1 MQLKEI
7 VKIDNRFQKSVNLQ
21 LDLGDMKKVEN
32 YIPTRSSLSILKRYL
47 ENLQH
52 GNGENATI
60 LIGPYGKG
68 KSHLLLVLL
77 ALLEGKQKELLDV
90 VNRIK
95 KVDKATGNAIKEIWK
110 EKKCYLP
117 VLVSAGGRD
126 LNQSFLFALQEA
138 LKRKHLSELIPDSNY
153 SEAVK
158 IIENWNTE
166 YPEVYEKL
174 EQLLQEK
181 KITVRDLKK
190 RLGNMEEHALRIFEA
205 CYPKL
210 TAGSVFAPFVQMDA
224 LRAYQEINHQLVEHH
239 GYAGMIIIFDEF
251 SKYMEGHAK
260 EKFAIDMK
268 TLQDMCEL
276 ANSMEN
282 QSMSVILVAHKSIHE
297 YEKGIDKVV
306 KNAFRGVEGRL
317 KEVPFVVTAQ
327 NSYEL
332 IADSIQ
338 KKEPKFLEEFSK
350 LEQEKCIREMIDI
363 SYRMPCFG
371 SLFGK
376 KEDYENV
383 VVRGC
388 FPLTP
393 LCAYALLHISEK
405 VAQNERSIFTF
416 LTSRE
421 QGSLPRI
428 MGKDKQVWIGI
439 DAIYDYFKPL
449 FKESNDQPQIHNEW
463 LKADYALRK
472 ASDAKEKS
480 VIKAISIIQM
490 LRREEELPATDE
502 SIRASIGME
511 ETVYRETIQ
520 QLCEKQIVIYR
531 SSRGIYAFK
540 NNVGLDIE
548 KEIAKEIKKQSEHFP
563 ICEYL
568 NKISELEYVLPKQYN
583 QKQCM
588 TRYFDY
594 EYMMQETFL
603 QMQTTE
609 YLFQEQ
615 FSDGKILA
623 LVCLDKIQEEE
634 IIEKCR
640 LFDNRI
646 VVVVPDK
653 IFSQVPNL
661 RRLAA
666 IESLQ
671 GQPQFIEE
679 NIVLQQELELYAED
693 IIFEI
698 NATLEE
704 DFAPGN
710 GTCRA
715 IYEKGTVCR
724 FDSSKDFNRSLSE
737 ICERYYG
744 FAPKVNHELLNIQ
757 NVVGQYLRARNKV
770 VTAILKEEAEQYATG
785 TAPECMVYRATF
797 IRTGIVGNQFEKDSG
812 CSRILTEIEGFFE
825 RCSGERHRFSEL
837 YELLQG
843 ENYGV
848 RKGILPLFIA
858 QKLTLMEGTPVIY
871 LKNKEL
877 EINAETLNRVNDF
890 PQDYDLYVEEEGAKK
905 EQYLRTLEMIWQ
917 MKAQVLFKKSIRWAK
932 LVEEMQKWYRSLPQ
946 YTMTT
951 KNFESEQLNQVV
963 SFRNLLKRAEINP
976 REALFERIPLI
987 METEELQEAAE
998 KIKKLKKEMDVALF
1012 KMQKE
1017 ATTVIRRTYG
1027 AQESESLKAC
1037 LVFWYQQQE
1046 QEAKNYILSTSAMN
1060 FLGYIKNLS
1069 TNDEIEIVSQIS
1081 KKILDIYIED
1091 WKDETLE
1098 QFQKEL
1104 QDIKDKVEGARK
1116 NPEEEG
1122 AKTIILKDGKGKQ
1135 IQKNFSVDM
1144 ERNSTSSYLKNMID
1158 EALEEFEDTLETN
1171 QKVAVL
1177 VDALERLLQ

>member
-21 LDLGDMKKVEN
+21 LDLGDRKKVES
-32 YIPTRSSLSILKRYL
+32 YIPTRSSLAILKRYL
-47 ENLQH
+47 NNLQH

-77 ALLEGKQKELLDV
+77 SLLEGKQKELTDV

-95 KVDKATGNAIKEIWK
+95 KVDKDTADAVKEIWK
-110 EKKCYLP
+110 KKKSYLS
-117 VLVSAGGRD
+117 VLISAGGRD

-158 IIENWNTE
+158 IIEKWKND
-166 YPEVYEKL
+166 YPEVYERF
-174 EQLLQEK
+174 EQLLQEHK
-181 KITVRDLKK
+181 LTVKDLQK
-190 RLGNMEEHALRIFEA
+190 RMENMEEHALKLFEA
-205 CYPKL
+205 CYPAL
-210 TAGSVFAPFVQMDA
+210 TAGSVFAPLVQMDA
-224 LRAYQEINHQLVEHH
+224 LRVYQEINHQLVENY
-239 GYAGMIIIFDEF
+239 GYAGMILVFDEF
-251 SKYMEGHAK
+251 SKYIEGHEK
-260 EKFAIDMK
+260 ENFARDMK

-276 ANSMEN
+276 ANNMEN
-282 QSMSVILVAHKSIHE
+282 QSISIILVAHKSIHE
-297 YEKGIDKVV
+297 YEKGIDKAV
-306 KNAFRGVEGRL
+306 KNAFQGVEGRL

-338 KKEPKFLEEFSK
+338 KKEPEFYEEFAK
-350 LEQEKCIREMIDI
+350 LAREKCVREMIDI
-363 SYRMPCFG
+363 SYGMPCFG
-371 SLFGK
+371 YLFQK
-376 KEDYENV
+376 KADYEKV

-405 VAQNERSIFTF
+405 VAQNERSVFTF
-416 LTSRE
+416 LTSKE

-428 MGKDKQVWIGI
+428 MGKDEQLWVGI

-463 LKADYALRK
+463 LKADYALK
-472 ASDAKEKS
+472 KVSDSNEKK
-480 VIKAISIIQM
+480 VIKAISVIQM
-490 LRREEELPATDE
+490 LRREEELPVTDE
-502 SIRASIGME
+502 AIRAALGME
-511 ETVYRETIQ
+511 ETTYQEAIRK
-520 QLCEKQIVIYR
+520 LCTQQIVIYR

-548 KEIAKEIKKQSEHFP
+548 KEIAKEIKKQSERFP

-568 NKISELEYVLPKQYN
+568 NRISELEYVLPKQYN
-583 QKQCM
+583 QNQCM
-588 TRYFDY
+588 TRYFRY
-594 EYMMQETFL
+594 EYMLQETFL

-609 YLFQEQ
+609 YLFEEQ

-623 LVCLDKIQEEE
+623 LICLDDIQAEKIV
-634 IIEKCR
+634 EKSR
-640 LFDNRI
+640 SFDNRI

-653 IFSQVPNL
+653 VFSQVPNL

-671 GQPQFIEE
+671 EQPQFIEE

-710 GTCRA
+710 GSCRT
-715 IYEKGTVCR
+715 IYESGNVCR
-724 FDSSKDFNRSLSE
+724 FESSKDFNRRLSE
-737 ICERYYG
+737 ICGSYYR

-757 NVVGQYLRARNKV
+757 NVAGQYLRARNKV
-770 VTAILKEEAEQYATG
+770 VTAILEEDAEQYAAG

-797 IRTGIVGNQFEKDSG
+797 IRTGIIGNQFEQDRG
-812 CSRILTEIEGFFE
+812 CSRILTEIGIFFE

-843 ENYGV
+843 KDYGV

-890 PQDYDLYVEEEGAKK
+890 PQEYDLYVEAEGARK
-905 EQYLRTLEMIWQ
+905 EQYLKKLEKIWQ
-917 MKAQVLFKKSIRWAK
+917 IKEQVLFKKSLRWAK
-932 LVEEMQKWYRSLPQ
+932 VVEEMQKWYRSLPQ

-951 KNFESEQLNQVV
+951 KNFEAEQLHQVV

-976 REALFERIPLI
+976 REALFERIPT
-987 METEELQEAAE
+987 MMGTEDLGQAAE
-998 KIKKLKKEMDVALF
+998 KAEKLKKAMDEALL

-1017 ATTVIRRTYG
+1017 AVNVIKKMYG
-1027 AQESESLKAC
+1027 AQEYESLKAC
-1037 LVFWYQQQE
+1037 LVSWYQQQG
-1046 QEAKNYILSTSAMN
+1046 QEARDYILGTSAMN
-1060 FLGYIKNLS
+1060 FLGYMESLS
-1069 TNDEIEIVSQIS
+1069 TNDEVEIVSQIS

-1098 QFQKEL
+1098 QFRKEL
-1104 QDIKDKVEGARK
+1104 QDIKDTVEGAGE
-1116 NPEEEG
+1116 NPEEG
-1122 AKTIILKDGKGKQ
+1122 AKTIILKDGKGRQ
-1135 IQKNFSVDM
+1135 IQKNFSAEMM
-1144 ERNSTSSYLKNMID
+1144 EDSTSSYLKNMID
-1158 EALEEFEDTLETN
+1158 EALEEFEGTLETN

-1177 VDALERLLQ
+1177 VDVLEGLLQ

>member
-7 VKIDNRFQKSVNLQ
+7 VNIDNRFQKSVNLQ
-21 LDLGDMKKVEN
+21 LDLGDVKKVES
-32 YIPTRSSLSILKRYL
+32 YIPTRSSLAILKRYL

-77 ALLEGKQKELLDV
+77 ALLEGKQKELLEV
-90 VNRIK
+90 VDRIK
-95 KVDKATGNAIKEIWK
+95 KVDKDTGAAIKAMWK
-110 EKKCYLP
+110 KKKCYLP
-117 VLVSAGGRD
+117 VLISAGGRE

-138 LKRKHLSELIPDSNY
+138 LKRKNLTELIPDSSY

-158 IIENWNTE
+158 NIEKWNTD

-174 EQLLQEK
+174 EQLLLED
-181 KITVRDLKK
+181 KISVRDLKK
-190 RLGNMEEHALRIFEA
+190 KLGNMEEHALKIFEA

-224 LRAYQEINHQLVEHH
+224 LRVYQEINHQLVEKY
-239 GYAGMIIIFDEF
+239 GYAGMIIVFDEF
-251 SKYMEGHAK
+251 SKYIEGHAK
-260 EKFAIDMK
+260 ENFATDMK

-276 ANSMEN
+276 ANNTEN
-282 QSMSVILVAHKSIHE
+282 QSLSVILVAHKSIHE
-297 YEKGIDKVV
+297 YEKGIDKAV
-306 KNAFRGVEGRL
+306 KNAFQGVEGRL
-317 KEVPFVVTAQ
+317 KEIPFVVTAQ

-338 KKEPKFLEEFSK
+338 KKEPRFSEEFSK
-350 LEQEKCIREMIDI
+350 LEQEKCVREMIDI
-363 SYRMPCFG
+363 SYHMPCFEY
-371 SLFGK
+371 LFRK

-383 VVRGC
+383 VVKGC

-421 QGSLPRI
+421 QGSLPGI

-472 ASDAKEKS
+472 VSEIEEKK

-490 LRREEELPATDE
+490 LRREEELPVTND
-502 SIRASIGME
+502 SIRAALGME
-511 ETVYRETIQ
+511 ESTYQKTIQ
-520 QLCEKQIVIYR
+520 QLCQREIVIYR

-563 ICEYL
+563 ICTYL

-583 QKQCM
+583 QNQCM
-588 TRYFDY
+588 TRYFRY

-623 LVCLDKIQEEE
+623 LVCLDEIQEEN

-653 IFSQVPNL
+653 IFSQVSNL

-666 IESLQ
+666 IESLRE
-671 GQPQFIEE
+671 QPQFIEE

-693 IIFEI
+693 LIFEI
-698 NATLEE
+698 NATLEK

-715 IYEKGTVCR
+715 VYERGNVCR
-724 FDSSKDFNRSLSE
+724 FESSKDFNRSLSE
-737 ICERYYG
+737 ICENYYG

-757 NVVGQYLRARNKV
+757 NVAGQYLRARNKV
-770 VTAILKEEAEQYATG
+770 VTAILEEDAEDYATG

-797 IRTGIVGNQFEKDSG
+797 IRTGIMGNQFERDEG
-812 CSRILTEIEGFFE
+812 CSRILAEIGAFFE
-825 RCSGERHRFSEL
+825 KCSGERHRFSEL
-837 YELLQG
+837 YEQLQG

-858 QKLTLMEGTPVIY
+858 QRLTLMEGTPVIY
-871 LKNKEL
+871 LKTKEL

-890 PQDYDLYVEEEGAKK
+890 PEDYDLYVEEEGTKK
-905 EQYLRTLEMIWQ
+905 EQYLRKLETIWQ
-917 MKAQVLFKKSIRWAK
+917 IKEQILFKKSMRWAK

-951 KNFESEQLNQVV
+951 KNFEPEQLNQVV
-963 SFRNLLKRAEINP
+963 SFRNLLKRVEINP

-987 METEELQEAAE
+987 MGTGELGEAAE
-998 KIKKLKKEMDVALF
+998 KIKKLKEEMEKALL

-1017 ATTVIRRTYG
+1017 AANVIRKTYG
-1027 AQESESLKAC
+1027 AQESDSLKAC
-1037 LVFWYQQQE
+1037 LVSWYQQQG
-1046 QEAKNYILSTSAMN
+1046 QEAGNYILSTSAMN
-1060 FLGYIKNLS
+1060 FLRYIQDLS
-1069 TNDEIEIVSQIS
+1069 TNDEIEIVSQMS

-1104 QDIKDKVEGARK
+1104 QDIKHKVEGARE

-1135 IQKNFSVDM
+1135 IQKKFCADM
-1144 ERNSTSSYLKNMID
+1144 MEDSTSSYLKNMID
-1158 EALEEFEDTLETN
+1158 EVLEEFEDTLETN

-1177 VDALERLLQ
+1177 VEAIESLLQ

>member
-21 LDLGDMKKVEN
+21 LDFGDVKKVES
-32 YIPTRSSLSILKRYL
+32 YIPTRSSLAILKRYL

-77 ALLEGKQKELLDV
+77 ALLEGKQKELLEV
-90 VNRIK
+90 VDRIK
-95 KVDKATGNAIKEIWK
+95 KVDKDTGAAIKAMWK
-110 EKKCYLP
+110 KKKCYLP
-117 VLVSAGGRD
+117 VLISAGGRE

-138 LKRKHLSELIPDSNY
+138 LKRKNLTELIPDSNY

-158 IIENWNTE
+158 IIEKWNTD

-174 EQLLQEK
+174 EQLLQEH

-190 RLGNMEEHALRIFEA
+190 KLGNMEEHALKIFEA

-224 LRAYQEINHQLVEHH
+224 LRVYQEINHQLVEKY
-239 GYAGMIIIFDEF
+239 GYAGMIIVFDEF
-251 SKYMEGHAK
+251 SKYIEGHAK
-260 EKFAIDMK
+260 ENFATDMK

-276 ANSMEN
+276 ANNTEN
-282 QSMSVILVAHKSIHE
+282 QSLSVILVAHKSIHQ
-297 YEKGIDKVV
+297 YEKGIDKAV
-306 KNAFRGVEGRL
+306 KNAFQGVEGRL
-317 KEVPFVVTAQ
+317 KEIPFVVTAQ

-338 KKEPKFLEEFSK
+338 KKEPEFSEEFAK
-350 LEQEKCIREMIDI
+350 LAREKCVREMIDI
-363 SYRMPCFG
+363 SYGMPCFG
-371 SLFGK
+371 YLFQEK
-376 KEDYENV
+376 ADYEKV
-383 VVRGC
+383 VVWGC

-405 VAQNERSIFTF
+405 VAQNERSVFTF
-416 LTSRE
+416 LTSKE

-463 LKADYALRK
+463 LKADYSLRK
-472 ASDAKEKS
+472 VSEIEEKK

-490 LRREEELPATDE
+490 LRREEELPVTDD
-502 SIRASIGME
+502 SIRASLGME
-511 ETVYRETIQ
+511 ETVYRNAIQ
-520 QLCEKQIVIYR
+520 RLCGQQIVIYR
-531 SSRGIYAFK
+531 SSRGSYAFK

-548 KEIAKEIKKQSEHFP
+548 KEITKEIKKLKEHFP

-568 NKISELEYVLPKQYN
+568 NRISELEYVLPKQYN
-583 QKQCM
+583 QNQCM
-588 TRYFDY
+588 TRYFCY

-623 LVCLDKIQEEE
+623 LICLDKIQEAE

-653 IFSQVPNL
+653 TFSQVFNL

-671 GQPQFIEE
+671 GQPQFIED

-737 ICERYYG
+737 ICENYYG

-757 NVVGQYLRARNKV
+757 NVAGQYLRARNKV
-770 VTAILKEEAEQYATG
+770 VTAILEEDAEGYATG

-797 IRTGIVGNQFEKDSG
+797 IRTGITGNQFKEDKG
-812 CSRILTEIEGFFE
+812 CSRILAEIGTFFE

-843 ENYGV
+843 KNYGV

-890 PQDYDLYVEEEGAKK
+890 PEDYDLYVEEEGAKK
-905 EQYLRTLEMIWQ
+905 EQYLRNLETIWQ
-917 MKAQVLFKKSIRWAK
+917 MKEQVLFKKSIRWAK

-951 KNFESEQLNQVV
+951 KNFESEQLHQVV

-976 REALFERIPLI
+976 REALFERIPLM
-987 METEELQEAAE
+987 METEELEEAAE
-998 KIKKLKKEMDVALF
+998 KIEQLKKEMEKALL

-1017 ATTVIRRTYG
+1017 AANVIRRTYG
-1027 AQESESLKAC
+1027 AQEAESLKAC
-1037 LVFWYQQQE
+1037 LVSWYQQQG
-1046 QEAKNYILSTSAMN
+1046 QKAKNYILSTSAMN
-1060 FLGYIKNLS
+1060 FLGYIQDLS
-1069 TNDEIEIVSQIS
+1069 TNDETEIVSQIS

-1098 QFQKEL
+1098 QFGKEL
-1104 QDIKDKVEGARK
+1104 QDIKDKVEGARE

-1122 AKTIILKDGKGKQ
+1122 AKTIILKDGKGRQ
-1135 IQKNFSVDM
+1135 IQKNFSAEMM
-1144 ERNSTSSYLKNMID
+1144 EDSTSSYLKNMID
-1158 EALEEFEDTLETN
+1158 EALEEFEGTLETS

-1177 VDALERLLQ
+1177 VDVLESLLQ

>member
-21 LDLGDMKKVEN
+21 LDLGDRKKVES
-32 YIPTRSSLSILKRYL
+32 YIPTRSSLAILKRYL
-47 ENLQH
+47 NNLQH

-77 ALLEGKQKELLDV
+77 SLLEGKQKELTDV

-95 KVDKATGNAIKEIWK
+95 KVDKDTADAIKEIWK
-110 EKKCYLP
+110 KKKSYLP
-117 VLVSAGGRD
+117 VLISAGGRD

-158 IIENWNTE
+158 IIEKWKND
-166 YPEVYEKL
+166 YPEVYARF
-174 EQLLQEK
+174 EQLLQEHK
-181 KITVRDLKK
+181 LTVKDLQK
-190 RLGNMEEHALRIFEA
+190 RLENMEEHALKIFEA
-205 CYPKL
+205 CYPAL
-210 TAGSVFAPFVQMDA
+210 TAGSVFAPLVQMDA
-224 LRAYQEINHQLVEHH
+224 LRVYQEINHQLVENY
-239 GYAGMIIIFDEF
+239 GYAGMILIFDEF
-251 SKYMEGHAK
+251 SKYIEGHEK
-260 EKFAIDMK
+260 ENFARDMK

-276 ANSMEN
+276 ANNMEN
-282 QSMSVILVAHKSIHE
+282 QSISVILVAHKSIHE
-297 YEKGIDKVV
+297 YEKGIDKAV
-306 KNAFRGVEGRL
+306 KNAFQGVEGRL

-338 KKEPKFLEEFSK
+338 KKEPEFSEEFAK
-350 LEQEKCIREMIDI
+350 LAQEKCVREMIDI
-363 SYRMPCFG
+363 SYKMPCFG
-371 SLFGK
+371 YLFQK
-376 KEDYENV
+376 KEDYEKV

-405 VAQNERSIFTF
+405 VAQNERSVFTF

-428 MGKDKQVWIGI
+428 MGKDEQLWVGI

-463 LKADYALRK
+463 LKTDYALK
-472 ASDAKEKS
+472 KVSDSNEKK
-480 VIKAISIIQM
+480 VIKAISVIQM
-490 LRREEELPATDE
+490 LRREEELPVTDE
-502 SIRASIGME
+502 AIRAALGME
-511 ETVYRETIQ
+511 ENTYQEAIH
-520 QLCEKQIVIYR
+520 QLCAQQIVIYR

-548 KEIAKEIKKQSEHFP
+548 KEIAKEIKKQSERFP

-568 NKISELEYVLPKQYN
+568 NRISELEYVLPKQYN
-583 QKQCM
+583 QNQCM
-588 TRYFDY
+588 TRYFRY
-594 EYMMQETFL
+594 EYMLQETFL

-609 YLFQEQ
+609 YLFEEQ

-623 LVCLDKIQEEE
+623 LVCLDDIQEEK
-634 IIEKCR
+634 IVEKSR
-640 LFDNRI
+640 SFDNRI

-653 IFSQVPNL
+653 VFSQVSNL

-671 GQPQFIEE
+671 EQPQFIEE

-710 GTCRA
+710 GSCRA
-715 IYEKGTVCR
+715 IYESGNVCR
-724 FDSSKDFNRSLSE
+724 FESSKDFNRRLSE
-737 ICERYYG
+737 ICGSYYR

-757 NVVGQYLRARNKV
+757 NVAGQYLRARNKV
-770 VTAILKEEAEQYATG
+770 VTAILEEDAEQYAAG

-797 IRTGIVGNQFEKDSG
+797 IRTGIIGNQFEQDRG
-812 CSRILTEIEGFFE
+812 CSRILTEIGTFFE

-843 ENYGV
+843 KDYGV

-890 PQDYDLYVEEEGAKK
+890 PQEYDLYVEAEGAKK
-905 EQYLRTLEMIWQ
+905 EQYLKKLEKIWQ
-917 MKAQVLFKKSIRWAK
+917 IKEQVLFKKSLRWAK
-932 LVEEMQKWYRSLPQ
+932 VVEEMQKWYRSLPQ

-951 KNFESEQLNQVV
+951 KNFEAEQLHQVV
-963 SFRNLLKRAEINP
+963 SFRNLLKRAEINL
-976 REALFERIPLI
+976 REALFERIPT
-987 METEELQEAAE
+987 MMGTEDLGQAAE
-998 KIKKLKKEMDVALF
+998 KVEKLKKAMDEALL

-1017 ATTVIRRTYG
+1017 AVNVIKRMYG

-1037 LVFWYQQQE
+1037 LVSWYQQQG
-1046 QEAKNYILSTSAMN
+1046 QEVRDYILGTSAMN
-1060 FLGYIKNLS
+1060 FLGYMESLS
-1069 TNDEIEIVSQIS
+1069 TNDEVEIVSQIS

-1098 QFQKEL
+1098 QFRKEL
-1104 QDIKDKVEGARK
+1104 QDIKDTVEGAGE

-1122 AKTIILKDGKGKQ
+1122 AKTIILKDGKGRQ
-1135 IQKNFSVDM
+1135 IQKNFSADM
-1144 ERNSTSSYLKNMID
+1144 MEDSTSSYLKNMID
-1158 EALEEFEDTLETN
+1158 EALEEFEGTLETS

-1177 VDALERLLQ
+1177 VDVLESLLQ

>member
-21 LDLGDMKKVEN
+21 LDLGDRKKVES
-32 YIPTRSSLSILKRYL
+32 YIPTRSSLVILKRYL
-47 ENLQH
+47 DNLQH
-52 GNGENATI
+52 GNGENSTI

-77 ALLEGKQKELLDV
+77 SLLEGKQKELTEV
-90 VNRIK
+90 VGRIK
-95 KVDKATGNAIKEIWK
+95 KVDKDTADAIKEIWK
-110 EKKCYLP
+110 KKKSYLP
-117 VLVSAGGRD
+117 VLISANGRD

-138 LKRKHLSELIPDSNY
+138 LKRKQLSELIPDSNY

-158 IIENWNTE
+158 IIEKWKTD
-166 YPEVYEKL
+166 YPEVYERFG
-174 EQLLQEK
+174 QLLQEHKLTVEDLQK
-181 KITVRDLKK
+181 KLKH
-190 RLGNMEEHALRIFEA
+190 MEEHALKLFEA

-210 TAGSVFAPFVQMDA
+210 TAGSVFAPLVQMNA
-224 LRAYQEINHQLVEHH
+224 LRVYQEINHQLIENY
-239 GYAGMIIIFDEF
+239 GYAGMILVFDEF
-251 SKYMEGHAK
+251 SKYIEGHEK
-260 EKFAIDMK
+260 ENFARDMK

-276 ANSMEN
+276 ANNMEN
-282 QSMSVILVAHKSIHE
+282 QSISVILVAHKSIHE

-306 KNAFRGVEGRL
+306 KNAFQGVEGRL

-338 KKEPKFLEEFSK
+338 KKEPEFSQEFAG
-350 LEQEKCIREMIDI
+350 LAQEKCIREMIDI
-363 SYRMPCFG
+363 SYSMPCFG
-371 SLFGK
+371 YLFQK
-376 KEDYENV
+376 KEDYEKV

-405 VAQNERSIFTF
+405 VAQNERSVFTF

-428 MGKDKQVWIGI
+428 MGKEKQIWVGI

-463 LKADYALRK
+463 LKADYALK
-472 ASDAKEKS
+472 KVSDSNEKR
-480 VIKAISIIQM
+480 VIKAISVIQM
-490 LRREEELPATDE
+490 LRREEELPVTDE
-502 SIRASIGME
+502 AIRAALGME
-511 ETVYRETIQ
+511 EIAYQEAIQ
-520 QLCEKQIVIYR
+520 QLCGQQIVIYR

-548 KEIAKEIKKQSEHFP
+548 KEIAKEIKKQSERFP
-563 ICEYL
+563 ICDYL

-583 QKQCM
+583 QNQCM
-588 TRYFDY
+588 TRYFRY
-594 EYMMQETFL
+594 EYMLQETFL

-609 YLFQEQ
+609 YLFEEQ

-623 LVCLDKIQEEE
+623 LICLDDIQEEK
-634 IIEKCR
+634 IMEKSR
-640 LFDNRI
+640 SFDNRI
-646 VVVVPDK
+646 VVIIPDK
-653 IFSQVPNL
+653 IFSQTPNL
-661 RRLAA
+661 RRLTA
-666 IESLQ
+666 IESLRE
-671 GQPQFIEE
+671 QPQFIEE

-698 NATLEE
+698 NATLEQ

-710 GTCRA
+710 GSCRA
-715 IYEKGTVCR
+715 IYESGNVCR
-724 FDSSKDFNRSLSE
+724 FENSKDFNRRLSD
-737 ICERYYG
+737 ICDGYYH

-757 NVVGQYLRARNKV
+757 NVAGQYLRARNKV
-770 VTAILKEEAEQYATG
+770 VTAILEETAEQYAVG

-797 IRTGIVGNQFEKDSG
+797 IRTGILGNQFRQDKG
-812 CSRILTEIEGFFE
+812 CSRILTEIGIFFE

-843 ENYGV
+843 KDYGV

-877 EINAETLNRVNDF
+877 EINEGTLNRVNDF
-890 PQDYDLYVEEEGAKK
+890 PEEYDLYVEAEGAKK
-905 EQYLRTLEMIWQ
+905 EQYLRKLERIWQ
-917 MKAQVLFKKSIRWAK
+917 IKEQVLFKKSLRWAK
-932 LVEEMQKWYRSLPQ
+932 VVEEMQKWYRSLPQ

-951 KNFESEQLNQVV
+951 KNFEPEQLRQAV

-976 REALFERIPLI
+976 REALFERIPSMMGTKDL
-987 METEELQEAAE
+987 EQAAE
-998 KIKKLKKEMDVALF
+998 NVKQLKKAMDDALL

-1017 ATTVIRRTYG
+1017 AVTVIKRIYG

-1037 LVFWYQQQE
+1037 LVSWYQQQG
-1046 QEAKNYILSTSAMN
+1046 QEVKDYILGTSAMN
-1060 FLGYIKNLS
+1060 FLGYIENLS
-1069 TNDEIEIVSQIS
+1069 TNDEIEIVSQVS

-1098 QFQKEL
+1098 QFRKEL
-1104 QDIKDKVEGARK
+1104 QDIKDTVEGARE

-1135 IQKNFSVDM
+1135 IQKNFSADM
-1144 ERNSTSSYLKNMID
+1144 MEDSTSSYLKNMID
-1158 EALEEFEDTLETN
+1158 EALEEFEGTLETN

-1177 VDALERLLQ
+1177 VDVLESLLQ

>member
-21 LDLGDMKKVEN
+21 LDLGDRKKVES
-32 YIPTRSSLSILKRYL
+32 YIPTRSSLAILKRYL
-47 ENLQH
+47 DNLQH
-52 GNGENATI
+52 GNGENSTI

-77 ALLEGKQKELLDV
+77 SLLEGKQKELTEV
-90 VNRIK
+90 VGRIR
-95 KVDKATGNAIKEIWK
+95 KVDKDTADAIKEIWK
-110 EKKCYLP
+110 KKKSYLP
-117 VLVSAGGRD
+117 VLISAGGRD

-138 LKRKHLSELIPDSNY
+138 LKRKQLSELIPDSNY

-158 IIENWNTE
+158 IIEKWKTD
-166 YPEVYEKL
+166 YPEVYERFG
-174 EQLLQEK
+174 QLLQEHKLTVKDLQK
-181 KITVRDLKK
+181 KLEH
-190 RLGNMEEHALRIFEA
+190 MEEHALKLFEA

-210 TAGSVFAPFVQMDA
+210 TAGSVFAPLVQMDA
-224 LRAYQEINHQLVEHH
+224 LRVYQEINHQLIENY
-239 GYAGMIIIFDEF
+239 GYAGMILVFDEF
-251 SKYMEGHAK
+251 SKYIEGH
-260 EKFAIDMK
+260 ETENFARDMK

-276 ANSMEN
+276 ANNTEN
-282 QSMSVILVAHKSIHE
+282 QSISVILVAHKSIHE

-306 KNAFRGVEGRL
+306 KNAFQGVEGRL

-338 KKEPKFLEEFSK
+338 KKEPEFSQEFAG
-350 LEQEKCIREMIDI
+350 LAQEKCIREMIDI
-363 SYRMPCFG
+363 SYSMPCFG
-371 SLFGK
+371 YLFQK
-376 KEDYENV
+376 KEDYEKV

-405 VAQNERSIFTF
+405 VAQNERSVFTF

-428 MGKDKQVWIGI
+428 MGKEKQIWVGI

-463 LKADYALRK
+463 LKADYALK
-472 ASDAKEKS
+472 KVSDSNEKR
-480 VIKAISIIQM
+480 VIKAISVIQM
-490 LRREEELPATDE
+490 LRREEELPVTDE
-502 SIRASIGME
+502 AIRAALGME
-511 ETVYRETIQ
+511 ETAYQKAIR

-563 ICEYL
+563 ICGYL

-583 QKQCM
+583 QNQCM
-588 TRYFDY
+588 TRYFRY
-594 EYMMQETFL
+594 EYMLQETFL

-609 YLFQEQ
+609 YLFEEQ

-623 LVCLDKIQEEE
+623 LVCLEDIQEEK
-634 IIEKCR
+634 IIEKSR
-640 LFDNRI
+640 SFDNRI
-646 VVVVPDK
+646 VIVIPDRT
-653 IFSQVPNL
+653 FSQMPNL

-666 IESLQ
+666 IESLRE
-671 GQPQFIEE
+671 QPQFIEE

-698 NATLEE
+698 NATLEQ

-710 GTCRA
+710 GSCRA
-715 IYEKGTVCR
+715 VYESGNVCR
-724 FDSSKDFNRSLSE
+724 FENSKEFNRSLSE
-737 ICERYYG
+737 ICENYYH

-757 NVVGQYLRARNKV
+757 NVAGQYLRARNKV
-770 VTAILKEEAEQYATG
+770 VTAILEENAEQYAAG

-797 IRTGIVGNQFEKDSG
+797 IRTGILGNQFRQDKG
-812 CSRILTEIEGFFE
+812 CSRILTEIGTFFE

-843 ENYGV
+843 KDYGV

-877 EINAETLNRVNDF
+877 EINEGTLNRVNDF
-890 PQDYDLYVEEEGAKK
+890 PEEYDLYVEVEGTKK
-905 EQYLRTLEMIWQ
+905 EQYLRKLERIWQ
-917 MKAQVLFKKSIRWAK
+917 IKEQVLFKKALRWAK
-932 LVEEMQKWYRSLPQ
+932 VVEEMQKWYRSLPQ

-951 KNFESEQLNQVV
+951 KNFEPEQLRQAV

-976 REALFERIPLI
+976 REALFERIPAMMGIEDL
-987 METEELQEAAE
+987 EQTAE
-998 KIKKLKKEMDVALF
+998 HVEQLKKVMDDALL

-1017 ATTVIRRTYG
+1017 AVTVIKRIYG

-1037 LVFWYQQQE
+1037 LVSWYQQQG
-1046 QEAKNYILSTSAMN
+1046 QEVKDYILGTSAMN
-1060 FLGYIKNLS
+1060 FLGYIENLS
-1069 TNDEIEIVSQIS
+1069 TNDEIEIVSQVS

-1098 QFQKEL
+1098 QFRKEL
-1104 QDIKDKVEGARK
+1104 QDIKNTVEGARE

-1135 IQKNFSVDM
+1135 IQKNFSADM
-1144 ERNSTSSYLKNMID
+1144 MEDSTSSYLKNMID
-1158 EALEEFEDTLETN
+1158 EALEEFEGTLETN

-1177 VDALERLLQ
+1177 VDVLESLLQ

>member
-21 LDLGDMKKVEN
+21 LDLGDRKKVES
-32 YIPTRSSLSILKRYL
+32 YIPTRSSLAILKRYL
-47 ENLQH
+47 NNLQH

-77 ALLEGKQKELLDV
+77 SLLEGKQKELTDV

-95 KVDKATGNAIKEIWK
+95 KVDKGTADAIKEIWK
-110 EKKCYLP
+110 KKKSYLP
-117 VLVSAGGRD
+117 VLISVGGRD

-158 IIENWNTE
+158 IIEKWKND
-166 YPEVYEKL
+166 YPEVYERF
-174 EQLLQEK
+174 EQLLQEHK
-181 KITVRDLKK
+181 LTVKDLQK
-190 RLGNMEEHALRIFEA
+190 RLENMEEHALKIFEA
-205 CYPKL
+205 CYPSL
-210 TAGSVFAPFVQMDA
+210 TAGSVFAPLVQMDA
-224 LRAYQEINHQLVEHH
+224 LRVYQEINHQLVENY
-239 GYAGMIIIFDEF
+239 GYAGMILVFDEF
-251 SKYMEGHAK
+251 SKYIEGHEK
-260 EKFAIDMK
+260 ENFARDMK

-276 ANSMEN
+276 ANNMEN
-282 QSMSVILVAHKSIHE
+282 QSISVILVAHKSIHE
-297 YEKGIDKVV
+297 YEKGIDKAV
-306 KNAFRGVEGRL
+306 KNAFQGVEGRL
-317 KEVPFVVTAQ
+317 KEVSFVVTAQ

-338 KKEPKFLEEFSK
+338 KKEPEFSEELAK
-350 LEQEKCIREMIDI
+350 LAREKCVREMIDI
-363 SYRMPCFG
+363 SYEMPCFG
-371 SLFGK
+371 YLFQK
-376 KEDYENV
+376 KADYEKV
-383 VVRGC
+383 VVRGS

-405 VAQNERSIFTF
+405 VAQNERSVFTF

-428 MGKDKQVWIGI
+428 MGKDEQLWVGI

-463 LKADYALRK
+463 LKADYALK
-472 ASDAKEKS
+472 KVSDSNEKK
-480 VIKAISIIQM
+480 VIKAISVIQM
-490 LRREEELPATDE
+490 LRREEELPVTDE
-502 SIRASIGME
+502 AIRAALGME
-511 ETVYRETIQ
+511 ETTYQEAIH
-520 QLCEKQIVIYR
+520 QLCARQIVIYR

-548 KEIAKEIKKQSEHFP
+548 KEIAKEIKKQSERFP

-568 NKISELEYVLPKQYN
+568 NRISELEYVLPKQYN
-583 QKQCM
+583 QNQCM
-588 TRYFDY
+588 TRYFCY
-594 EYMMQETFL
+594 EYMLQETFL

-609 YLFQEQ
+609 YLFEEQ

-623 LVCLDKIQEEE
+623 LVCLDDIQEEK
-634 IIEKCR
+634 IVEKSR
-640 LFDNRI
+640 SFDNRI

-653 IFSQVPNL
+653 VFSQVPNL

-704 DFAPGN
+704 DFTPGN
-710 GTCRA
+710 GSCRA
-715 IYEKGTVCR
+715 IYESGNVCR
-724 FDSSKDFNRSLSE
+724 FESSKDFNRRLSE
-737 ICERYYG
+737 ICGSYYR

-757 NVVGQYLRARNKV
+757 NVAGQYLRARNKV
-770 VTAILKEEAEQYATG
+770 VTAILEETAEQYAAG

-797 IRTGIVGNQFEKDSG
+797 IRTGIIGNQFEQDMG
-812 CSRILTEIEGFFE
+812 CSRILTEIGTFFE

-843 ENYGV
+843 KDYGV

-890 PQDYDLYVEEEGAKK
+890 PQEYDLYVEAEGAKK
-905 EQYLRTLEMIWQ
+905 EQYLKKLEMIWQ
-917 MKAQVLFKKSIRWAK
+917 IKEQVLFKKSLRWAK
-932 LVEEMQKWYRSLPQ
+932 VVEEMQKWYRSLPQ

-951 KNFESEQLNQVV
+951 KNFEAEQLHQVV

-976 REALFERIPLI
+976 REALFERIPT
-987 METEELQEAAE
+987 MMGTEDLGQAAE
-998 KIKKLKKEMDVALF
+998 KVEKLKKVMDEALL

-1017 ATTVIRRTYG
+1017 AVNVIKRMYG

-1037 LVFWYQQQE
+1037 LVSWYQQQG
-1046 QEAKNYILSTSAMN
+1046 QEVRDYILGTSAMN
-1060 FLGYIKNLS
+1060 FLGYMESLS
-1069 TNDEIEIVSQIS
+1069 TNDEVEIVSQIS

-1098 QFQKEL
+1098 QFRKEL
-1104 QDIKDKVEGARK
+1104 QDIKDTVEGAGE

-1122 AKTIILKDGKGKQ
+1122 AKTIILKDGKGRQ
-1135 IQKNFSVDM
+1135 IQKNFSAEMM
-1144 ERNSTSSYLKNMID
+1144 EGSTSSYLKNMID
-1158 EALEEFEDTLETN
+1158 EALEEFEGTLETS

-1177 VDALERLLQ
+1177 VDVLEGLLQ

>member
-21 LDLGDMKKVEN
+21 LDLGDRKKVES
-32 YIPTRSSLSILKRYL
+32 YIPTRSSLAILKRYL
-47 ENLQH
+47 DNLQH
-52 GNGENATI
+52 GNGENSTI

-77 ALLEGKQKELLDV
+77 SLLEGKQKELTEV
-90 VNRIK
+90 VGRIRK
-95 KVDKATGNAIKEIWK
+95 ADKDTADAIKEIWK
-110 EKKCYLP
+110 KKKSYLP
-117 VLVSAGGRD
+117 VLISAGGRD

-138 LKRKHLSELIPDSNY
+138 LKRKQLSELIPDSNY

-158 IIENWNTE
+158 IIEKWKTD
-166 YPEVYEKL
+166 YPEVYERFG
-174 EQLLQEK
+174 QLLQEHKLTVKDLQK
-181 KITVRDLKK
+181 KLEH
-190 RLGNMEEHALRIFEA
+190 MEEHALKLFEA

-210 TAGSVFAPFVQMDA
+210 TAGSVFAPLVQMDA
-224 LRAYQEINHQLVEHH
+224 LRVYQEINHQLIENY
-239 GYAGMIIIFDEF
+239 GYAGMILVFDEF
-251 SKYMEGHAK
+251 SKYIEGHEK
-260 EKFAIDMK
+260 ENFARDMK

-276 ANSMEN
+276 ANNTEK
-282 QSMSVILVAHKSIHE
+282 QSISVILVAHKSIHE

-306 KNAFRGVEGRL
+306 KNAFQGVEGRL

-338 KKEPKFLEEFSK
+338 KKEPEFSK
-350 LEQEKCIREMIDI
+350 EFAGLTQEKCIREMIDI
-363 SYRMPCFG
+363 SYSMPCFG
-371 SLFGK
+371 YLFQK
-376 KEDYENV
+376 KEDYEKV

-405 VAQNERSIFTF
+405 VAQNERSVFTF

-428 MGKDKQVWIGI
+428 MGKEKQIWVGI

-463 LKADYALRK
+463 LKADYALKRV
-472 ASDAKEKS
+472 SDSNEKR
-480 VIKAISIIQM
+480 VIKAISVIQM
-490 LRREEELPATDE
+490 LRREEELPVTDE
-502 SIRASIGME
+502 AIRAALGIE
-511 ETVYRETIQ
+511 ETAYQEAIQ

-548 KEIAKEIKKQSEHFP
+548 KEIAKEIKKQSERFP
-563 ICEYL
+563 ICDYL

-583 QKQCM
+583 QNQCM
-588 TRYFDY
+588 TRYFRY
-594 EYMMQETFL
+594 EYMLQETFL

-609 YLFQEQ
+609 YLFEEQ

-623 LVCLDKIQEEE
+623 LVCLEDIQEEK
-634 IIEKCR
+634 IIEKSR
-640 LFDNRI
+640 SFDNRI
-646 VVVVPDK
+646 VVIIPDK
-653 IFSQVPNL
+653 IFSQMPNL

-666 IESLQ
+666 IESLRE
-671 GQPQFIEE
+671 QPQFIEE

-698 NATLEE
+698 NATLEQ

-710 GTCRA
+710 GNCRA
-715 IYEKGTVCR
+715 IYESGNVCR
-724 FDSSKDFNRSLSE
+724 FENSKDFNRRLSD
-737 ICERYYG
+737 ICDGYYH

-757 NVVGQYLRARNKV
+757 NVAGQYLRARNKV
-770 VTAILKEEAEQYATG
+770 VAAILEETAEQYAAG

-797 IRTGIVGNQFEKDSG
+797 IRTGILGNQFRQDKG
-812 CSRILTEIEGFFE
+812 CSRILAEIGTFFE
-825 RCSGERHRFSEL
+825 WCSGERHRFSEL

-843 ENYGV
+843 KDYGV

-890 PQDYDLYVEEEGAKK
+890 PEEYDLYVEAEGVKK
-905 EQYLRTLEMIWQ
+905 EQYLRKLERIWQ
-917 MKAQVLFKKSIRWAK
+917 KKEQVLFKKSLRWAK
-932 LVEEMQKWYRSLPQ
+932 VVEEMQKWYRSLPQ

-951 KNFESEQLNQVV
+951 KNFEPEQLRQAV

-976 REALFERIPLI
+976 REALFERIPS
-987 METEELQEAAE
+987 MMGTEDLEQAAE
-998 KIKKLKKEMDVALF
+998 NVKQLKKAMDEALL

-1017 ATTVIRRTYG
+1017 AVTVIKRIYG

-1037 LVFWYQQQE
+1037 LVSWYQQQG
-1046 QEAKNYILSTSAMN
+1046 QEVKDYILGTSAMN
-1060 FLGYIKNLS
+1060 FLGYIENLS
-1069 TNDEIEIVSQIS
+1069 TNDEIEIVSQVS

-1098 QFQKEL
+1098 QFRKEL
-1104 QDIKDKVEGARK
+1104 QDIKDTVEGARE

-1135 IQKNFSVDM
+1135 IQKNFSADM
-1144 ERNSTSSYLKNMID
+1144 TEDSTSSYLKNMID
-1158 EALEEFEDTLETN
+1158 EALEEFEGTLETN

-1177 VDALERLLQ
+1177 VDVLESLLQ

>member
-21 LDLGDMKKVEN
+21 LDLGDRKKVES
-32 YIPTRSSLSILKRYL
+32 YIPTRSSLAILKRYL
-47 ENLQH
+47 NNLQH

-77 ALLEGKQKELLDV
+77 SLLEGKQKELTDV

-95 KVDKATGNAIKEIWK
+95 KVDKDTADAVKEIWK
-110 EKKCYLP
+110 KKKSYLP
-117 VLVSAGGRD
+117 VLISAGGRN

-158 IIENWNTE
+158 IIEKWKND
-166 YPEVYEKL
+166 YPEVYERF
-174 EQLLQEK
+174 EQLLQEHK
-181 KITVRDLKK
+181 LTVKDLQK
-190 RLGNMEEHALRIFEA
+190 RLENMEEHALKIFEA
-205 CYPKL
+205 CYPAL
-210 TAGSVFAPFVQMDA
+210 TAGSVFAPLVQMDA
-224 LRAYQEINHQLVEHH
+224 LRVYQEINHQLVENY
-239 GYAGMIIIFDEF
+239 GYTGMILVFDEF
-251 SKYMEGHAK
+251 SKYIEGHEK
-260 EKFAIDMK
+260 ENFSRDMK

-276 ANSMEN
+276 ANNMEK
-282 QSMSVILVAHKSIHE
+282 QSISIILVAHKSIHE
-297 YEKGIDKVV
+297 YEKGIDKAV
-306 KNAFRGVEGRL
+306 KNAFQGVEGRL

-338 KKEPKFLEEFSK
+338 KKEPEFSEEFAK
-350 LEQEKCIREMIDI
+350 LAREKCVREMIDI
-363 SYRMPCFG
+363 SYEMPCFG
-371 SLFGK
+371 YLFQEK
-376 KEDYENV
+376 ADYEKV

-405 VAQNERSIFTF
+405 VAQNERSVFTF

-428 MGKDKQVWIGI
+428 MGKDEQLWVGI

-463 LKADYALRK
+463 LKADYALK
-472 ASDAKEKS
+472 KVSDSNEKR
-480 VIKAISIIQM
+480 VIKAISVIQM
-490 LRREEELPATDE
+490 LRREEELPVTDE
-502 SIRASIGME
+502 AIRAALGME
-511 ETVYRETIQ
+511 ETTYQEAIH
-520 QLCEKQIVIYR
+520 QLCAQQIVIYR

-548 KEIAKEIKKQSEHFP
+548 KEIAKEIKKQSERFP

-568 NKISELEYVLPKQYN
+568 NRISELEYVLPKQYN
-583 QKQCM
+583 QNQCM
-588 TRYFDY
+588 TRYFRY
-594 EYMMQETFL
+594 EYMLQETFL

-609 YLFQEQ
+609 YLFEEQ

-623 LVCLDKIQEEE
+623 LVCLNDIQEEK
-634 IIEKCR
+634 IVEKSR
-640 LFDNRI
+640 SFDNRI

-653 IFSQVPNL
+653 VFSQVPNL

-671 GQPQFIEE
+671 EQPQFIEE

-710 GTCRA
+710 GSCRA
-715 IYEKGTVCR
+715 IYERGNVCR
-724 FDSSKDFNRSLSE
+724 FESSKDFNRRLSE
-737 ICERYYG
+737 ICGSYYR

-757 NVVGQYLRARNKV
+757 NVAGQYLRARNKV
-770 VTAILKEEAEQYATG
+770 VTAILEENAEQYAVG

-797 IRTGIVGNQFEKDSG
+797 IRTGIIGNQFEQDRG
-812 CSRILTEIEGFFE
+812 CSRILTEIGTFFE

-843 ENYGV
+843 KDYGV

-890 PQDYDLYVEEEGAKK
+890 PQEYDLYVEAEGARK
-905 EQYLRTLEMIWQ
+905 EQYLKKLEKIWQ
-917 MKAQVLFKKSIRWAK
+917 IKEQVLFKKSLRWAK
-932 LVEEMQKWYRSLPQ
+932 VVEEMQKWYRSLPQ

-951 KNFESEQLNQVV
+951 KNFEAEQLHQVV

-976 REALFERIPLI
+976 REALFERIPT
-987 METEELQEAAE
+987 MMGTEDLGQAAE
-998 KIKKLKKEMDVALF
+998 KVEQLKKAMDEALL

-1017 ATTVIRRTYG
+1017 AVNVIKRMYG

-1037 LVFWYQQQE
+1037 LVSWYQQQG
-1046 QEAKNYILSTSAMN
+1046 QEVRDYILGTSAMN
-1060 FLGYIKNLS
+1060 FLGYMESLS
-1069 TNDEIEIVSQIS
+1069 TNDEVEIVSQIS

-1104 QDIKDKVEGARK
+1104 QDIKDAVEGAGE

-1122 AKTIILKDGKGKQ
+1122 AKTIILKDGKGRQ
-1135 IQKNFSVDM
+1135 IQKNFSAEMM
-1144 ERNSTSSYLKNMID
+1144 EDSTSSYLKNMID
-1158 EALEEFEDTLETN
+1158 EALEEFEGTLETN

-1177 VDALERLLQ
+1177 VDVLEGLLQ

>member
-7 VKIDNRFQKSVNLQ
+7 LKIDNRFQKSVNLQ
-21 LDLGDMKKVEN
+21 LDLGDRKKVES
-32 YIPTRSSLSILKRYL
+32 YIPTRSALVILKRYL
-47 ENLQH
+47 DNLQH
-52 GNGENATI
+52 GNGENSTI

-77 ALLEGKQKELLDV
+77 ALLEGQQRELTDV

-95 KVDKATGNAIKEIWK
+95 KVDKDTADAIQEIWK
-110 EKKCYLP
+110 KKKSYLP
-117 VLVSAGGRD
+117 VLISAGGRD
-126 LNQSFLFALQEA
+126 LNQSFLYALQEA
-138 LKRKHLSELIPDSNY
+138 LKRKHLSELIPDSHY

-158 IIENWNTE
+158 IIEKWKND
-166 YPEVYEKL
+166 YPEVYESFG
-174 EQLLQEK
+174 QLLQEHKLTVKDLQK
-181 KITVRDLKK
+181 KLER
-190 RLGNMEEHALRIFEA
+190 MEEQALKLFEA
-205 CYPKL
+205 CYPQL
-210 TAGSVFAPFVQMDA
+210 TAGSVFAPMVQMDA
-224 LRAYQEINHQLVEHH
+224 LRVYQEINHQLVEHY
-239 GYAGMIIIFDEF
+239 GYAGMILVFDEF
-251 SKYMEGHAK
+251 SKYIEGHEK
-260 EKFAIDMK
+260 ENFARDMK

-282 QSMSVILVAHKSIHE
+282 QSISVILVAHKSIHE
-297 YEKGIDKVV
+297 YEKGIDKAV
-306 KNAFRGVEGRL
+306 KNAFQGVEGRL
-317 KEVPFVVTAQ
+317 KEVPFIVTAQ

-338 KKEPKFLEEFSK
+338 KKEPGFSQEFAK
-350 LEQEKCIREMIDI
+350 LAQEKCIREMIDI
-363 SYRMPCFG
+363 SYHMPCFG
-371 SLFGK
+371 YLFPK
-376 KEDYENV
+376 KEDYETV

-388 FPLTP
+388 FPLSP
-393 LCAYALLHISEK
+393 LCAYGLLHISEK
-405 VAQNERSIFTF
+405 VAQNERSVFTF

-428 MGKDKQVWIGI
+428 IGKEKQIWVGM

-449 FKESNDQPQIHNEW
+449 FKESNDQPKIHNEW
-463 LKADYALRK
+463 LKADYALK
-472 ASDAKEKS
+472 KVSDANEKR
-480 VIKAISIIQM
+480 VIKAISVIQM
-490 LRREEELPATDE
+490 LQREEELPVTDE
-502 SIRASIGME
+502 AIRAALGME
-511 ETVYRETIQ
+511 ETTYQEAIR
-520 QLCEKQIVIYR
+520 QLCQQQILIYR

-548 KEIAKEIKKQSEHFP
+548 KEIAREIKRQSERFP

-583 QKQCM
+583 QDQCM
-588 TRYFDY
+588 TRYFRY
-594 EYMMQETFL
+594 EYMLQETFL

-609 YLFQEQ
+609 YLFEEQ

-623 LVCLDKIQEEE
+623 LICLDDIQEEK
-634 IIEKCR
+634 IIEKSR
-640 LFDNRI
+640 SFDDRI
-646 VVVVPDK
+646 VVVIPDR

-666 IESLQ
+666 IESLRE
-671 GQPQFIEE
+671 QPQFIEE
-679 NIVLQQELELYAED
+679 NVVLQQELELYAED

-710 GTCRA
+710 GSCRA
-715 IYEKGTVCR
+715 IYEGGTVCR
-724 FDSSKDFNRSLSE
+724 FESSRDFNRSLSE
-737 ICERYYG
+737 ICENYYH

-757 NVVGQYLRARNKV
+757 NVAGQYLRARNKV
-770 VTAILKEEAEQYATG
+770 VDAILEENAEQYAEG

-797 IRTGIVGNQFEKDSG
+797 IRTGIIGNQFEMDKG
-812 CSRILTEIEGFFE
+812 CSRILAEIGNFFE
-825 RCSGERHRFSEL
+825 KCSGERHRFSEL

-843 ENYGV
+843 KDYGV

-858 QKLTLMEGTPVIY
+858 QRLNLTEGTPVIY

-877 EINAETLNRVNDF
+877 EINKETLNRVNDF
-890 PQDYDLYVEEEGAKK
+890 PEEYDLYVETEGAKK
-905 EQYLRTLEMIWQ
+905 EQYLKKLEIIW
-917 MKAQVLFKKSIRWAK
+917 KIKERVHFKKSLRWAK
-932 LVEEMQKWYRSLPQ
+932 VIEEMQKWYRSLPQ

-951 KNFESEQLNQVV
+951 KNFEAEQLHQVL

-976 REALFERIPLI
+976 REALFERIPSI
-987 METEELQEAAE
+987 METEDLEQTAE
-998 KIKKLKKEMDVALF
+998 NVKQLKDEMDQVLL
-1012 KMQKE
+1012 KLQKK
-1017 ATTVIRRTYG
+1017 AVLIVKRIYG

-1037 LVFWYQQQE
+1037 LVSWYQQQR
-1046 QEAKNYILSTSAMN
+1046 QEIKDYILGTSAMN
-1060 FLGYIKNLS
+1060 FLGYLENLS

-1104 QDIKDKVEGARK
+1104 QDIKEKIEGAGEA
-1116 NPEEEG
+1116 PEEEG

-1135 IQKNFSVDM
+1135 IQKNFRADM
-1144 ERNSTSSYLKNMID
+1144 MEDSTSSYLKNMID
-1158 EALEEFEDTLETN
+1158 EALEEFEGTLETN

-1177 VDALERLLQ
+1177 VDVLENLLQ

>member
-21 LDLGDMKKVEN
+21 LDLGDRKKVES
-32 YIPTRSSLSILKRYL
+32 YIPTRSSLAILKRYL
-47 ENLQH
+47 DNLQH
-52 GNGENATI
+52 GNGENSTI

-77 ALLEGKQKELLDV
+77 SLLEGKQKELTEV
-90 VNRIK
+90 VGRIR
-95 KVDKATGNAIKEIWK
+95 KVDKDTADAIKEIWK
-110 EKKCYLP
+110 KKKSYLP
-117 VLVSAGGRD
+117 VLISAGGRD

-138 LKRKHLSELIPDSNY
+138 LKRKQPSELIPDSNY

-158 IIENWNTE
+158 IIEKWKTD
-166 YPEVYEKL
+166 YPEVYERFG
-174 EQLLQEK
+174 QLLQEHKLTVEDLQK
-181 KITVRDLKK
+181 KLEH
-190 RLGNMEEHALRIFEA
+190 MEEHALKLFEA

-210 TAGSVFAPFVQMDA
+210 TAGSVFAPLVQMDA
-224 LRAYQEINHQLVEHH
+224 LRVYQEINHQLIENY
-239 GYAGMIIIFDEF
+239 GYAGMILVFDEF
-251 SKYMEGHAK
+251 SKYIEGHEK
-260 EKFAIDMK
+260 ENFARDMK

-276 ANSMEN
+276 ANNMEN
-282 QSMSVILVAHKSIHE
+282 QSISVILVAHKSIHE

-306 KNAFRGVEGRL
+306 KNAFQGVEGRL

-338 KKEPKFLEEFSK
+338 KKEPEFSK
-350 LEQEKCIREMIDI
+350 EFAGLTQKKCIREMIDI
-363 SYRMPCFG
+363 SYSMPCFG
-371 SLFGK
+371 YLFQK
-376 KEDYENV
+376 KEDYEKV

-405 VAQNERSIFTF
+405 VAQNERSVFTF

-428 MGKDKQVWIGI
+428 MGKEKQIWVGI

-463 LKADYALRK
+463 LKADYALK
-472 ASDAKEKS
+472 KVSDSNEKR
-480 VIKAISIIQM
+480 VIKAISVIQM
-490 LRREEELPATDE
+490 LRREEELPVTDE
-502 SIRASIGME
+502 AIRAALGIE
-511 ETVYRETIQ
+511 ETAYQEAIQ

-548 KEIAKEIKKQSEHFP
+548 KEIAKEIKKQSERFP
-563 ICEYL
+563 ICDYL

-583 QKQCM
+583 QNQCM
-588 TRYFDY
+588 TRYFRY
-594 EYMMQETFL
+594 EYMLQETFL

-609 YLFQEQ
+609 YLFEEQ

-623 LVCLDKIQEEE
+623 LVCQEDIQEEK
-634 IIEKCR
+634 IIEKSR
-640 LFDNRI
+640 SFDNRI
-646 VVVVPDK
+646 VVVIPDK
-653 IFSQVPNL
+653 IFSQTPNL

-666 IESLQ
+666 IESLRE
-671 GQPQFIEE
+671 QPQFIEE

-698 NATLEE
+698 NATLEQ

-710 GTCRA
+710 GNCRA
-715 IYEKGTVCR
+715 IYESGNVCR
-724 FDSSKDFNRSLSE
+724 FENSKDFNRSLSE
-737 ICERYYG
+737 ICENYYH

-757 NVVGQYLRARNKV
+757 NVAGQYLRARNKV
-770 VTAILKEEAEQYATG
+770 VTAILEETAEQYAAG

-797 IRTGIVGNQFEKDSG
+797 IRTGILGNQFQQDKG
-812 CSRILTEIEGFFE
+812 CSRILTEIGTFFE

-843 ENYGV
+843 KDYGV

-890 PQDYDLYVEEEGAKK
+890 PEEYDLYVEVEGAKK
-905 EQYLRTLEMIWQ
+905 EQYLRKLERIW
-917 MKAQVLFKKSIRWAK
+917 KIKEQVLFKKALRWAK
-932 LVEEMQKWYRSLPQ
+932 VVEEMQKWYRSLPQ

-951 KNFESEQLNQVV
+951 KNFEAEQLRQAV

-976 REALFERIPLI
+976 REALFERIPT
-987 METEELQEAAE
+987 MMGAE
-998 KIKKLKKEMDVALF
+998 DLEQTAEHVEQLKKAMDEALL

-1017 ATTVIRRTYG
+1017 AVMVIKRMYG

-1037 LVFWYQQQE
+1037 LVSWYQQQG
-1046 QEAKNYILSTSAMN
+1046 QEVKDYILGTSAMN
-1060 FLGYIKNLS
+1060 FLGYIGNLS
-1069 TNDEIEIVSQIS
+1069 TNDEVEIVSQVS

-1098 QFQKEL
+1098 QFRKEL

-1135 IQKNFSVDM
+1135 IQKNFSADM
-1144 ERNSTSSYLKNMID
+1144 TEDSTSSYLKNMID
-1158 EALEEFEDTLETN
+1158 EALEEFEGTLETN

-1177 VDALERLLQ
+1177 VDVLESLLQ